1 MATAE
6 VIVIGGGVNGASTL
20 FHLAQAGV
28 KDVVLLEQ
36 GYLASGATGK
46 SGALVRMH
54 YTNPHETRLAYESLK
69 VFQNWDAIVGGSCG
83 FTATGFIQVV
93 APEHERELRA
103 NIAMQRE
110 IGVQAQVI
118 SAQELQE
125 LEPDCRTDDLTYV
138 GYESGSGYADP
149 IQTCYGFVRRA
160 QELGTRVKTHTTVT
174 GIRMAQGRVVGV
186 DTSDGPIDAS
196 KVVLAGGAWANRL
209 LGTLGIDLG
218 LTPNRLQVVVFR
230 WPITVGRGHMT
241 YIDAIHDT
249 WFRPEHGNGTL
260 MGAEWIASED
270 SPDNYRETADPTAVA
285 SARERLVARFP
296 GMTEAPMRGGWS
308 GMVMMSPDGRPIID
322 QIAGISGLFVM
333 TGDSGT
339 SFKTSPAIGKCLAEW
354 IVDGQPRTADLHPFR
369 AARFTE
375 DNPWGE
381 VATYGQVHRTVSR

>member
-1 MATAE
+1 
-6 VIVIGGGVNGASTL
+6 
-20 FHLAQAGV
+20 
-28 KDVVLLEQ
+28 
-36 GYLASGATGK
+36 
-46 SGALVRMH
+46 MH

-69 VFQNWDAIVGGSCG
+69 VFQSWDSIVGGSCG

-93 APEHERELRA
+93 APEHEQELRA
-103 NIAMQRE
+103 HVAMQRA

-138 GYESGSGYADP
+138 GYEPGSGYADP

-160 QELGTRVKTHTTVT
+160 QELGARVKTHTTVT
-174 GIRMAQGRVVGV
+174 GIRTAQGRVVGV
-186 DTSDGPIDAS
+186 DTTDGPIDAPV
-196 KVVLAGGAWANRL
+196 VVLAGGAWANRL

-230 WPITVGRGHMT
+230 WPIAVGRGHMT

-249 WFRPEHGNGTL
+249 WFRPENGQGTL
-260 MGAEWIASED
+260 IGAEWIASED
-270 SPDNYRETADPTAVA
+270 SPDSYRETADPAAVA
-285 SARERLVARFP
+285 SARARLVARFP
-296 GMTEAPMRGGWS
+296 GMTEAPMRGGWA

-322 QIAGISGLFVM
+322 QVADISGLFVM
-333 TGDSGT
+333 AGDSGT
-339 SFKTSPAIGKCLAEW
+339 SFKTSPAIGRCLAEW

-375 DNPWGE
+375 DNPWSE
-381 VATYGQVHRTVSR
+381 VATYGRVHRTVSR